1 MFENKQLTAE
11 EYKKKLDEVM
21 NTKKSDESKWDCQ

>member
-1 MFENKQLTAE
+1 MFEGKQLTAE

-21 NTKKSDESKWDCQ
+21 NAKKSDESKWDCQ

>member
-21 NTKKSDESKWDCQ
+21 NTKKSDESK